1 MTGLIGS
8 AGENNFDPIIPLAFA
23 IHGNPGAYALLLG
36 AGISA
41 SSGIPTSW
49 DVENSL
55 ILAIARIH
63 DEAPD
68 DPISWYAEKYGNP
81 PRYDDLLAH
90 LTASQTERQKLLKN
104 FFVPVNEDGEF
115 ESFRPTPAHRAIA
128 QLVLSKRIRIILTT
142 NFDQLVETALRD
154 IGLEPTIIREASQL
168 MGMAPLHAQECILIH
183 LHGDYLT
190 PVGLL
195 NTAEELTSYPPET
208 NELLDKVLG
217 EYGLV
222 IVGWSGRWDVALRSA
237 LGRTSSKH
245 YGRYWID
252 QTELLGAGK
261 DLQVQMKSL
270 LITSTADNALSQLQD
285 ACDSIAQNKPR
296 GPLTVNIAVA
306 SAKKALAKQGTA
318 ISLHDSIAAELKY
331 LRSCEVLENPIYQA
345 ANEQEEYKRRVEILE
360 TAMAVPVSLI
370 ATTVFWGGPQT
381 DSWWFGEIARFATK
395 RPVSGLTS
403 FIELLRLP
411 ATTLLYASG
420 IAAVS
425 SDRYDLMR
433 RLMLEPVTDDNYGK
447 SVSVSSSLTPQVVL
461 YFRPAGQHLY
471 EYLKTVFVEQMGFTI
486 AAYRE
491 AWQKFEFLMLG
502 QAVYGQIQVER
513 VLGPLIDNRRKI
525 SEYLGR
531 ESVEQEADLLQQLVL
546 ERNSFEIK
554 RGQLLQSH
562 IFKLPRYS
570 PHLVVEGYFNN
581 YIIEIGQ
588 QLRRDLD
595 RDGQSSP
602 MVVGGLCGGNLD
614 VFISTLEVV
623 DLALREQVT
632 SVSGAG
638 FFGGRTL
645 VQTPFWLDN
654 PRNSEDLQ

>member
-8 AGENNFDPIIPLAFA
+8 AGENSFDPIIPLAFA
-23 IHGNPGAYALLLG
+23 VQGNPGAYALLLG

-63 DEAPD
+63 NETPD
-68 DPISWYAEKYGNP
+68 DPTRWYAEKYGNP
-81 PRYDDLLAH
+81 ARYDELLSH
-90 LTASQTERQKLLKN
+90 LTASQTERQKLLKD
-104 FFVPVNEDGEF
+104 FFVPVNEDGEL
-115 ESFRPTPAHRAIA
+115 EPFRPTPAHRAIA

-154 IGLEPTIIREASQL
+154 IGIEPIIIREASQL
-168 MGMAPLHAQECILIH
+168 TGIAPLHAQECIVIH

-195 NTAEELTSYPPET
+195 NTTEELTSYPPET
-208 NELLDKVLG
+208 NELLDKVLA

-252 QTELLGAGK
+252 ENELIGEGK
-261 DLQVQMKSL
+261 DLQIQMKSV
-270 LITSTADNALSQLQD
+270 LIKSTADNALSQLQD
-285 ACDSIAQNKPR
+285 ACGSIAQNKPR
-296 GPLTVNIAVA
+296 GPLTVNVAVA

-331 LRSCEVLENPIYQA
+331 LRSCEVIANPIYQA

-381 DSWWFGEIARFATK
+381 DSWWFGEMARFATK

-403 FIELLRLP
+403 FIDLLRLP
-411 ATTLLYASG
+411 ATTLFYASG
-420 IAAVS
+420 IAAAGS
-425 SDRYDLMR
+425 NRYELLR
-433 RLMLEPVTDDNYGK
+433 RLMVEPVTEDNNGK
-447 SVSVSSSLTPQVVL
+447 SVAVSRLLTPNVVL
-461 YFRPAGQHLY
+461 YFPHAGKHLY
-471 EYLKTVFVEQMGFTI
+471 EYLNAVFVDQMGFTI
-486 AAYRE
+486 ESFRE
-491 AWQKFEFLMLG
+491 SWQKVEYLSLV
-502 QAVYGQIQVER
+502 QAVFSQLQEEHA
-513 VLGPLIDNRRKI
+513 LEPLLENRRKI

-531 ESVEQEADLLQQLVL
+531 ESAEKDAATKTQLVL
-546 ERNSFEIK
+546 ERKSFEIE
-554 RGQLLQSH
+554 REQLLRSH
-562 IFKLPRYS
+562 ISKLPRYT
-570 PHLVVEGYFNN
+570 PHLVVEGFSEN
-581 YIIEIGQ
+581 YIIEIGRI
-588 QLRRDLD
+588 LRRELD
-595 RDGQSSP
+595 RDGQSSS
-602 MVVGGLCGGNLD
+602 MVLGGLCDGNLD
-614 VFISTLEVV
+614 AMISSLEIV
-623 DLALREQVT
+623 DLALRNHVT
-632 SVSGAG
+632 RVSGAG
-638 FFGGRTL
+638 FFGGGSL
-645 VQTPFWLDN
+645 VQTPFWLDD
-654 PRNSEDLQ
+654 PRNSRDLQ

>member
-1 MTGLIGS
+1 MAGLIGS

-63 DEAPD
+63 NEAPD
-68 DPISWYAEKYGNP
+68 DPIRWYAEKYGNP

-115 ESFRPTPAHRAIA
+115 EAFRPTPAHRAIA
-128 QLVLSKRIRIILTT
+128 QLVFSKRIRIILTT

-168 MGMAPLHAQECILIH
+168 TGMAPLHAQECIVIH

-252 QTELLGAGK
+252 ENELIGEGK
-261 DLQVQMKSL
+261 DLQVQMKSV
-270 LITSTADNALSQLQD
+270 LIKSTADNALSQLQD

-331 LRSCEVLENPIYQA
+331 LRSCDVLANPIYQSV
-345 ANEQEEYKRRVEILE
+345 NEQEEYKRRVEILE
-360 TAMAVPVSLI
+360 IAMAVPVSLI
-370 ATTVFWGGPQT
+370 ATTVFWGVPQT

-425 SDRYDLMR
+425 SDRYELLR
-433 RLMLEPVTDDNYGK
+433 RLTLEPVTEDNNGK
-447 SVSVSSSLTPQVVL
+447 SVLVSASLTPNVVL
-461 YFRPAGQHLY
+461 YVPHAGQHLY
-471 EYLKTVFVEQMGFTI
+471 EYLNAIFVEQMGFTI
-486 AAYRE
+486 EAFRE
-491 AWQKFEFLMLG
+491 SWQKFEFLTIV
-502 QAVYGQIQVER
+502 QAVFSQIEMEHALR
-513 VLGPLIDNRRKI
+513 PLLANRRKI

-531 ESVEQEADLLQQLVL
+531 ESAEQDATLKVQLAL
-546 ERNSFEIK
+546 ERNSFEIE
-554 RGQLLQSH
+554 RGQLLQTH
-562 IFKLPRYS
+562 IFKLPKYY
-570 PHLVVEGYFNN
+570 PHLVVEGFSNN

-595 RDGQSSP
+595 RDGLSST
-602 MVVGGLCGGNLD
+602 MVLGGLCGGNSDAL
-614 VFISTLEVV
+614 ISILEIV
-623 DLALREQVT
+623 DLALRSNLT

-654 PRNSEDLQ
+654 PRNSEDLH